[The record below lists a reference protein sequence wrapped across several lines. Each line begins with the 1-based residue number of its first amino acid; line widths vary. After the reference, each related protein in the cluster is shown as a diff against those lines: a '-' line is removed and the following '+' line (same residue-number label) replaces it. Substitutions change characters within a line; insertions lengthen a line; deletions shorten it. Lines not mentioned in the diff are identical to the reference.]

1 MVLKPEQFTEQ
12 AREVIGISQEIVRR
26 YRHSQW
32 DSEHVLMAILEQRD
46 GLPAQVLQEIG
57 PR

>member
-32 DSEHVLMAILEQRD
+32 D
-46 GLPAQVLQEIG
+46 
-57 PR
+57 

>member
-12 AREVIGISQEIVRR
+12 AQEVIGESQAIVRR

-32 DSEHVLMAILEQRD
+32 DSEHVLLALLEHR
-46 GLPAQVLQEIG
+46 
-57 PR
+57 

>member
-12 AREVIGISQEIVRR
+12 AQEVLGTSQEIVRR

-32 DSEHVLMAILEQRD
+32 DSEHVLMAILEQEE
-46 GLPAQVLQEIG
+46 GLLSPPLW
-57 PR
+57 

>member
-12 AREVIGISQEIVRR
+12 AREIIETSQEIVRR

-32 DSEHVLMAILEQRD
+32 D
-46 GLPAQVLQEIG
+46 
-57 PR
+57 